1 MGESPTQHGNNDQHI
16 QYVSDMLYIYL
27 GGYIYIYIGAVFLS
41 ISCMEEL
48 VKRTC
53 EDFTKEVT
61 PDSRT
66 SRKLSPP
73 PQTST
78 IRSVVS
84 ATQPFVQRSQTGF
97 QTLARARTMSLALGG
112 LPSVLPQD
120 KLAELK
126 ETAAKLCAPGRVW

>member
-1 MGESPTQHGNNDQHI
+1 MGGSPTQHGNNDQHI
-16 QYVSDMLYIYL
+16 QYVSDMYMFGRVCI
-27 GGYIYIYIGAVFLS
+27 IYICIYNIVFWFFFVFQSGAVFLS

-61 PDSRT
+61 PD
-66 SRKLSPP
+66 
-73 PQTST
+73 
-78 IRSVVS
+78 VS

>member
-1 MGESPTQHGNNDQHI
+1 MFFFSFLFF
-16 QYVSDMLYIYL
+16 SL
-27 GGYIYIYIGAVFLS
+27 GQFFLS

-61 PDSRT
+61 PD
-66 SRKLSPP
+66 
-73 PQTST
+73 
-78 IRSVVS
+78 VS